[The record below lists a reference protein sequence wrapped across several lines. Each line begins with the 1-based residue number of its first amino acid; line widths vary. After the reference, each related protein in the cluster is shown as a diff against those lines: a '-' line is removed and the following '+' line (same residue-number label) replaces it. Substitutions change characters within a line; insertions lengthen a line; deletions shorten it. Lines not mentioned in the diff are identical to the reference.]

1 MLKIEVMKKLLL
13 VIAVGLVSC
22 AKHKFENKIQG
33 NWIMESARLESMNHW
48 EYIPNTEAPVIITE
62 SNISNPWNTTYS
74 IVGETIILNNQ
85 VVKIDV
91 RKFTMLWVFENT
103 DSLRFT
109 R

>member
-1 MLKIEVMKKLLL
+1 MKKLLL
-13 VIAVGLVSC
+13 IIVVGLVGC

-33 NWIMESARLESMNHW
+33 NWTMESARLESMNHW
-48 EYIPNTEAPVIITE
+48 EYFPNTESQVTITE
-62 SNISNPWNTTYS
+62 SSISNPWNTSYS

-91 RKFTMLWVFENT
+91 RKNTMLWVFVNS
-103 DSLRFT
+103 DSLRFV